1 MHENLCSFAWN
12 QNCFFFFFWFRIG
25 FEAHI
30 NTILV
35 SEWRRER
42 RWRRNSQ
49 RTGKTVRW
57 PTICI
62 LNIHFISFQSVCVS
76 QMNIFPRSSFIQS
89 QLSTKMQMYVWVRR
103 TNVWICTSGIC
114 RQHLLEV
121 IEYSSYRYNARNV
134 ILFFAQ
140 LIDWLC
146 GK

>member
-1 MHENLCSFAWN
+1 MKSKL
-12 QNCFFFFFWFRIG
+12 FFFFLISNWIWSSHQHNFSFRMTTRTTMTTKLT
-25 FEAHI
+25 AHRQKSTLT
-30 NTILV
+30 NNLHFKY
-35 SEWRRER
+35 SF
-42 RWRRNSQ
+42 
-49 RTGKTVRW
+49 
-57 PTICI
+57 
-62 LNIHFISFQSVCVS
+62 HFISFQSVCVS